1 MDLRDA
7 PSLRL
12 RRLLCAALLAA
23 LPATALACD
32 DAEGVREAA
41 YRQLPAGALPVT
53 GRFTDADSSAC
64 RAWPAQPGTT
74 LLAVAQW
81 TEPASEDV
89 RGGDLDLLLI
99 DTASSRPLAWTR
111 VADAVSSDALRFT
124 GLHLDTARWQL
135 DPATRAFGVR
145 MDYSGSSG
153 PNPFAQTELQ
163 LFVRDGR
170 QLRRVLAPLA
180 VSGSRGEWDTRCAGE
195 FSRFERTLEMG
206 SSTPA
211 GLAPIVVREKRTDTI
226 SVALGDDCH
235 ATDTTAPAQRWT
247 LLPSD
252 GRYAVPEA
260 LRGL

>member
-1 MDLRDA
+1 M
-7 PSLRL
+7 PTPLRL

-32 DAEGVREAA
+32 DAEAVRESA

-53 GRFTDADSSAC
+53 ARFSDADSTAC

-81 TEPASEDV
+81 TAPASEDA

-99 DTASSRPLAWTR
+99 DTASGRPLAWTR

-124 GLHLDTARWQL
+124 GLSLDTARWQL

-170 QLRRVLAPLA
+170 RLRRVLAPLA

-206 SSTPA
+206 SSTRP
-211 GLAPIVVREKRTDTI
+211 GLAPILVREKRIDTV
-226 SVALGDDCH
+226 SVDVGDDCH

>member
-1 MDLRDA
+1 M
-7 PSLRL
+7 PTPLRL
-12 RRLLCAALLAA
+12 RRLLGAALLAA

-32 DAEGVREAA
+32 DAEAMREAA

-53 GRFTDADSSAC
+53 ARFTDADSSAC

-99 DTASSRPLAWTR
+99 DTASGRPLAWTR
-111 VADAVSSDALRFT
+111 VADAVSSDALRFS

-135 DPATRAFGVR
+135 DPVTRAFGVR

-170 QLRRVLAPLA
+170 RLRRVLAPLA

-206 SSTPA
+206 SSNSP
-211 GLAPIVVREKRTDTI
+211 GLAPIVVREKRIDTV
-226 SVALGDDCH
+226 SVGVGDDCH

>member
-1 MDLRDA
+1 M
-7 PSLRL
+7 PSSLRL
-12 RRLLCAALLAA
+12 RRLLCGVLLAA
-23 LPATALACD
+23 LPATAFACD
-32 DAEGVREAA
+32 DAEAVREAA

-53 GRFTDADSSAC
+53 ARFTDADSTAC

-74 LLAVAQW
+74 MLAVAQW
-81 TEPASEDV
+81 TAPASEDL

-99 DTASSRPLAWTR
+99 DTASGQPLAWTR

-124 GLHLDTARWQL
+124 GLRLDTARWQL

-145 MDYSGSSG
+145 MDYNGSSG

-163 LFVRDGR
+163 LFVREGQ

-206 SSTPA
+206 SANAA

-226 SVALGDDCH
+226 SVAAGDDCH
-235 ATDTTAPAQRWT
+235 ATDTTAPAQRWI
-247 LLPSD
+247 LQPRD

>member
-1 MDLRDA
+1 M
-7 PSLRL
+7 PTSLRL
-12 RRLLCAALLAA
+12 RRLLCGALLTA
-23 LPATALACD
+23 LSPAALACE
-32 DAEGVREAA
+32 DAEAVREAA
-41 YRQLPAGALPVT
+41 YRQLPAGVLPT
-53 GRFTDADSSAC
+53 AARFTDADRTAC

-81 TEPASEDV
+81 AEPASEDV

-99 DTASSRPLAWTR
+99 DTASGRPLAWTR

-124 GLHLDTARWQL
+124 GLSLDTARWQL
-135 DPATRAFGVR
+135 DAATRAFGVR

-163 LFVRDGR
+163 LFVRDGQ

-195 FSRFERTLEMG
+195 LSRFERTLEMG
-206 SSTPA
+206 KAHSA
-211 GLAPIVVREKRTDTI
+211 GLAPILVREKRVDTI
-226 SVALGDDCH
+226 SVAVGDDCH
-235 ATDTTAPAQRWT
+235 ATDTTAPAHRWT

-252 GRYAVPEA
+252 GRYAIPEA